1 MNLKRGDIC
10 VLRRMV
16 NGKQEILRID
26 DWLWQAWNGA
36 FSYLG

>member
-1 MNLKRGDIC
+1 MKRGDIC
-10 VLRRMV
+10 VLRMV

-36 FSYLG
+36 FSFLG